1 MKLNKVLSSK
11 FAPVQH
17 RYFKKD
23 TILYALGLA
32 IGNDPVDPDQLKYV
46 YEKDL
51 AVLPSMC
58 NVLATPGLWLSD
70 PKFEANLVHALHG
83 DQRFIIHHPLPAEG
97 TVAGQ
102 LRVIGVEDKGPAK
115 GALVFYEKVLSDQ
128 TTGKKLCTVQTTGF
142 LRADGGCG
150 SGGGK
155 LPALQPLPEQEPDA
169 SVELPTHPHS
179 ALLYRLS
186 SDMNPLHADPVIAA
200 KAGFQQPILHGLCTM
215 GVACYGLIR
224 LFCGGDAD
232 RLAAM
237 GMRFSNPVYPGETIR
252 VEGWKTDRSI
262 RFRAYAAERNLLV
275 LDRGTAEIGVNSLP

>member
-1 MKLNKVLSSK
+1 MNLNKVLGSK

-17 RYFKKD
+17 TYCKKD

-32 IGNDPVDPDQLKYV
+32 IGNDPIDPGQLKYV

-51 AVLPSMC
+51 AVLPSLC
-58 NVLATPGLWLSD
+58 NVLASPGLWLSD
-70 PKFEANLVHALHG
+70 PKFEVDWVHMLHG
-83 DQRFIIHHPLPAEG
+83 DQRFIVHSPLPAEG
-97 TVAGQ
+97 SVSGQ

-115 GALVFYEKVLSDQ
+115 GALVFFEKVLSDQ
-128 TTGKKLCTVQTTGF
+128 ATGKKLCTVQTTGF

-150 SGGGK
+150 SGGEK
-155 LPALQPLPEQEPDA
+155 LPALEPLPEREPDV
-169 SVELPTHPHS
+169 SLELPTYPQS

-186 SDMNPLHADPVIAA
+186 ADMNPLHVDPLIAA
-200 KAGFQQPILHGLCTM
+200 KAGFERPVLHGLCTM
-215 GVACYGLIR
+215 GVACFGLIR
-224 LFCGGDAD
+224 LFCGGDAE

-262 RFRAYAAERNLLV
+262 RFRAYAVERKLLV
-275 LDRGTAEIGVNSLP
+275 LDRGAAEISV